1 MNVTP
6 LPRQPQQDGE
16 PVFDAPWQA
25 RTFAMAVK
33 LHQAGLFSWNEWSS
47 QLSRNISL
55 FEENREVKTSEDYY
69 TLWQQTLE
77 QFVDRQS

>member
-1 MNVTP
+1 M
-6 LPRQPQQDGE
+6 
-16 PVFDAPWQA
+16 FDAPWQA

-33 LHQAGLFSWNEWSS
+33 LHQAGLFSWNEWSL

-55 FEENREVKTSEDYY
+55 FEQDREVKTSEDYY

-77 QFVDRQS
+77 QFVDWES